1 MGAWGVRP
9 FENDDAA
16 DFLSELMDVP
26 ASERTQLLLAALTL
40 PGGYLE
46 APQASVAVAA
56 AALVAA
62 HNGMPVTEPVVEN
75 PPHPGGV
82 PDGQLRVQASA
93 ALSRVNSEDGTTCG
107 RKLACSPKQPP
118 SLKPSGNTSSH
129 DRYVRPLVMLGE
141 RHERTLAGLLSRLFR
156 WKIAHVDIPGEVSP
170 KSRCRAGVYAVEV
183 GEQAYAQPF
192 NLAAV

>member
-93 ALSRVNSEDGTTCG
+93 ALSRVNSEE
-107 RKLACSPKQPP
+107 SEW
-118 SLKPSGNTSSH
+118 H
-129 DRYVRPLVMLGE
+129 DLWEEAGMLTE
-141 RHERTLAGLLSRLFR
+141 
-156 WKIAHVDIPGEVSP
+156 
-170 KSRCRAGVYAVEV
+170 
-183 GEQAYAQPF
+183 
-192 NLAAV
+192 AATVLETIRQYL